1 MEEKSRLISEI
12 ERLEFKL
19 DFDGIVKLLTDDI
32 LEKFSDD
39 ELYSKKIETLI
50 KLERFDEAEK
60 LALNA
65 NLKYPEYSLF
75 FGYLGDIYL
84 RKEKFDKSK
93 FFFEGALSLK
103 PTDIHSLNGL
113 GRYYWKQHNYVQ
125 AEDCWLRANDL
136 DEDNFLS
143 LHALG
148 NVYGVQGKYEKAK
161 EYFFKAKK
169 IQPNNPNVL
178 SGIGNVYF
186 NLFDFENAKDYY
198 INALKYDE
206 NNFYSFIGLG
216 NICLEKKEYENA
228 KEYFNNALKVNN
240 KVAAPFYN
248 LGIAL
253 MGLKEY
259 EDALLKFKK
268 AQNVVENKDLTLT
281 KYIDSKISEVKK
293 IISSEVYEKINSLVI
308 RIKEILAFKG
318 DIVSHYTS
326 LSVLQ
331 FLVLQNQPFRLS
343 EGSFLNDPSEGQVLF
358 SYLNY
363 NTQNQKEKIKHSDTF
378 GKRPFIASFVN
389 ETNDNDL
396 PLWRMYGKEALA
408 EAKGCSIGINVIDFK
423 RNLED
428 FIKLEKVKKS
438 NSFDLKTQIIDNED
452 IEFYSVSYVDGNEF
466 DFEGST
472 VDSKSDLNQ
481 IMSKLKY
488 EISTFYEREESSE
501 SEELE
506 IEVLLNKINFLFK
519 STVYKYENEVRL
531 VVSNTIDFDIKL
543 EKVNENKFP
552 SKKPIKVFIE
562 LVPLVPLIKTIT
574 IGPKVEK
581 AEEWA
586 ATFYY
591 SLNSQDNYNADIRIS
606 TLPFK

>member
-12 ERLEFKL
+12 ERLEFKPDL
-19 DFDGIVKLLTDDI
+19 DGIVKLLTDDI

-65 NLKYPEYSLF
+65 NLKYPENSLF

-93 FFFEGALSLK
+93 FFFEGALNLK

-113 GRYYWKQHNYVQ
+113 GLFYWKQHNYVQ

-143 LHALG
+143 LHALA

-161 EYFFKAKK
+161 EYFFKAKN

-253 MGLKEY
+253 MGMKEY
-259 EDALLKFKK
+259 KEASLKFEN
-268 AQNVVENKDLTLT
+268 ALEIVEIKDLTLI
-281 KYIDSKISEVKK
+281 KQINSKIAEVKK
-293 IISSEVYEKINSLVI
+293 IISNEVYERINSLIIQI
-308 RIKEILAFKG
+308 RDILVFRGKS
-318 DIVSHYTS
+318 VSHYTS

-331 FLVLQNQPFRLS
+331 FLVLHKKPFRLS
-343 EGSFLNDPSEGQVLF
+343 EGSFLNDSSEGQVLF
-358 SYLNY
+358 AYLNRK
-363 NTQNQKEKIKHSDTF
+363 TQSQKKGNKHSDTF
-378 GKRPFIASFVN
+378 GKKPFIGSFVN

-396 PLWRMYGKEALA
+396 PLWRMYGKEEAQ
-408 EAKGCSIGINVIDFK
+408 EAKGCSIRINVVEFK
-423 RNLED
+423 RCIDELIRQKN
-428 FIKLEKVKKS
+428 IIKS
-438 NSFDLKTQIIDNED
+438 NDFESNSKIGANEG
-452 IEFYSVSYVDGNEF
+452 IEFYSVCYVDEDDF
-466 DFEGST
+466 DFAEST
-472 VDSKSDLNQ
+472 AESKKELNQ
-481 IMSKLKY
+481 IMSELRNEMEALSLSK
-488 EISTFYEREESSE
+488 EIVE
-501 SEELE
+501 SEDLE
-506 IEVLLNKINFLFK
+506 IEELLNQINFLFK
-519 STVYKYENEVRL
+519 STIYKYENEVRL
-531 VVSNTIDFDIKL
+531 VVNSTINFDIML
-543 EKVNENKFP
+543 EINSENIRP
-552 SKKPIKVFIE
+552 SKNPIKVFIE
-562 LVPLVPLIKTIT
+562 SVPLAPLIKTIT

-591 SLNSQDNYNADIRIS
+591 SLNNQGNSNAEISIS